1 MKSLSLSRIL
11 LSTVV
16 AALCGC
22 SAGDNEETVVSDE
35 YDVTG
40 MASKMGGSLET
51 IDLNASTNYW
61 DTRSIFFGGSNGS
74 KFFQVWDDLDKP
86 QMYLGSLFL
95 AKFTPKEKGVTTTTL
110 SGTVKNATLKVGDKL
125 TLYSPSPDCN
135 FLNQTGT
142 IADMSAEHS
151 FMTAEATV
159 ASVSKT
165 KITTSSMTFSSFATY
180 WLCSFLDEN
189 NRLLHVKRLTIT
201 TENSTLAATMNLL
214 SGAVETTNE
223 YVIDVA
229 QEKGADDYPTSVYVV
244 IHDTGTVN
252 NTFTFTVLASDGK
265 TYQKKNDISALFNV
279 GGKAYSLRRQL
290 TCIDVEA
297 GVSTGITPPT
307 DEDVQIDDVV
317 KE

>member
-1 MKSLSLSRIL
+1 MKSLSLSKIL
-11 LSTVV
+11 LSTVI

-22 SAGDNEETVVSDE
+22 SAGDDEEIVVPGE

-40 MASKMGGSLET
+40 MASKLGGSIET
-51 IDLNASTNYW
+51 IDLNESTSW
-61 DTRSIFFGGSNGS
+61 GTRSIFFGGSNGN

-86 QMYLGSLFL
+86 QMYLGGTYL

-110 SGTVKNATLKVGDKL
+110 SGTVKNVTLKVGDKL

-135 FLNQTGT
+135 FLNQKGT

-165 KITTSSMTFSSFATY
+165 KITTSAMTFSSFASY
-180 WLCSFLDEN
+180 WICDFVDESG
-189 NRLLHVKRLTIT
+189 RLLHVKKLTVT
-201 TENSTLAATMNLL
+201 ADSPTLAATMNLQ
-214 SGAVETTNE
+214 SGATTTTNE
-223 YVIDVA
+223 YVIEL
-229 QEKGADDYPTSVYVV
+229 QSEKNTSDYPTAVYVV
-244 IHDTGTVN
+244 VYDLGTTKN
-252 NTFTFTVLASDGK
+252 SFSFTVLASDGK
-265 TYQKKNDISALFNV
+265 TYQAKNVVSYLFNV
-279 GGKAYSLRRQL
+279 GGKAYTLRVST